1 MDMTNCNAAFVAALA
16 AAQGEIE
23 NAVKGSVNPAFRSKY
38 ADLAEV
44 LNTCRPVLSKH
55 HIAIIQSTAFDG
67 SMVHVTT
74 TLAHKDGGYVSA
86 KASAV
91 PAKTDGQGIG
101 SCTTYLRRYQLAA
114 MTAIGQEDD
123 DGNSAQHAGKPAPTR
138 TSAGQGQDRSL
149 PGIDKWLDA
158 RQALRDASNM
168 SELGAIWRDLSA
180 EARKVLAQEKDA
192 AKTRL
197 AASEASTE
205 AAP

>member
-1 MDMTNCNAAFVAALA
+1 MDMTNCNPAFVAALA
-16 AAQGEIE
+16 AAQAEIE
-23 NAVKGSVNPAFRSKY
+23 NATKGSMNPAFRSKY

-86 KASAV
+86 TASAV

-123 DGNSAQHAGKPAPTR
+123 DGQSAAHAGKPAPVGAT
-138 TSAGQGQDRSL
+138 A
-149 PGIDKWLDA
+149 KAEKYLDA
-158 RQALRDASNM
+158 RQALRDASTV
-168 SELGAIWRDLSA
+168 SELGNVWRDLSA
-180 EARKVLAQEKDA
+180 DARKALADEKDA

-197 AASEASTE
+197 SAATE
-205 AAP
+205 VQS

>member
-123 DGNSAQHAGKPAPTR
+123 DGNSAQHAGRPAPV
-138 TSAGQGQDRSL
+138 TSRKADPERYV
-149 PGIDKWLDA
+149 DA
-158 RQALRDASNM
+158 RQALRDAGSL
-168 SELGAIWRDLSA
+168 SELGAVWRDLSA
-180 EARKVLAQEKDA
+180 DARKALAEEKDS

-197 AASEASTE
+197 SSSQAAQEVAE
-205 AAP
+205 